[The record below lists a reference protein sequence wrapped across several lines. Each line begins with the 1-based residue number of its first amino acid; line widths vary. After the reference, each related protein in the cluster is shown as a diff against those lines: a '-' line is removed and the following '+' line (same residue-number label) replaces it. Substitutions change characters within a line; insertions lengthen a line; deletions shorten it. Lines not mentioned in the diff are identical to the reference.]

1 MNGRCVGVL
10 AFHAALALSL
20 CFTGWGLAQDD
31 DERSRSRHPDVLDVM
46 GWKSA
51 AYLLHP
57 DGTVADP
64 GEYPEVRA
72 SLHNQSSLF
81 LEKFGPA
88 SDHGLREGQV
98 PPRSFCVPS
107 GVYDGAGEF
116 HAPGSHNGM
125 FDAAVLLGEVA
136 VEATISEIVPGFSG
150 TWPYNLL
157 ALSRV
162 VPLHDSS
169 PLPDYVLV
177 PVFSMVT
184 HDRVFCGGEA
194 EKPFVAGVDYEI
206 GARLVVVGSWYEGV
220 VPMGVGAG
228 RSGLLAEVREAGS
241 LDWLF
246 SVSVDPPGTLLD
258 MKRRVGELVSGGLM
272 VATAGVRREHEVFGE
287 GRGEVGLMVGSVYR
301 SGCRLVG
308 AEPLVQSFDA
318 WRYTRICA
326 EGTPEA
332 AARKLDRPL
341 AELCIDSSSTRS
353 TSTGNGWAQEESCA
367 VYLLR

>member
-1 MNGRCVGVL
+1 M
-10 AFHAALALSL
+10 
-20 CFTGWGLAQDD
+20 D
-31 DERSRSRHPDVLDVM
+31 
-46 GWKSA
+46 WKSA
-51 AYLLHP
+51 SYLLHP
-57 DGTVADP
+57 DGTVADAD
-64 GEYPEVRA
+64 EYPEVRE
-72 SLHNQSSLF
+72 SLNNQSSRF

-116 HAPGSHNGM
+116 YAPASHNGM

-150 TWPYNLL
+150 SWPYNLL
-157 ALSRV
+157 ALSSV
-162 VPLHDSS
+162 VPLHDGS
-169 PLPDYVLV
+169 PSPDYVLV

-194 EKPFVAGVDYEI
+194 EKPFVAGVNYEI
-206 GARLVVVGSWYEGV
+206 GARLVVVGSWHEGV

-228 RSGLLAEVREAGS
+228 RSGLLAEVVGEGS

-258 MKRRVGELVSGGLM
+258 LKRRIDELVAGGLLE
-272 VATAGVRREHEVFGE
+272 TAAAVRRRHEVFGE
-287 GRGEVGLMVGSVYR
+287 GREEVGLMVGSVYK
-301 SGCRLVG
+301 SGCRLIS
-308 AEPLVQSFDA
+308 AERLAQREDA

-326 EGTPEA
+326 EGEPEA
-332 AARKLDRPL
+332 AAKKLDRPL
-341 AELCIDSSSTRS
+341 AELCIDSSTTRS
-353 TSTGNGWAQEESCA
+353 TSAGNGWRNVPGC
-367 VYLLR
+367 